1 MKLRLA
7 LGSTVALSLVSAIA
21 GAQQPYPQQPAQ
33 PQPYPQQTQPAPQPY
48 PPQPQPYPQQAQ
60 PYPQQPQ
67 QQPYP
72 QQGQPY
78 PQQPQQQPYP
88 QQGQPYPQQPQQQPY
103 PQQGQPY
110 PQQPQQQPYPQQAPQ
125 YPPQQYQP
133 QPLPPPQQPPVPQQ
147 PAPATPGSQTRGGGE
162 MVFLYGT
169 SIAYG
174 IGTGVWIDALGGVK
188 DPGVAIIAPIGFGAA
203 MPVGVYFLDQNV
215 TLHAGTPAAISTGMI
230 LGAFE
235 GMAISGTQWQ
245 FTHERSHDWSF
256 GAYSTLTFIGATGG
270 AFGGYAFGEW
280 AHLDPKGLA
289 FTASGA
295 GWGAISGTLLGA
307 GIENGPDWKDGGSIA
322 GLIGFNGGL
331 VATGAISQ
339 VYTPSW
345 YTQKWMWLGYLIGT
359 AGGSVIYPFYLL
371 DPNAKQDIHHGLIAN
386 SLGGV
391 AGVALAGALTSG
403 VLDNAEKSV
412 INDLPFQLGVA
423 PQRGG
428 ATLQAAGAF

>member
-7 LGSTVALSLVSAIA
+7 LGSTIALSFVSALA
-21 GAQQPYPQQPAQ
+21 GAQQPLPPPQPSPQYPPQQ
-33 PQPYPQQTQPAPQPY
+33 PQPYPQQQPPPQY
-48 PPQPQPYPQQAQ
+48 PPQAQ
-60 PYPQQPQ
+60 PYPQQ
-67 QQPYP
+67 QPYPP

-78 PQQPQQQPYP
+78 PQQPP
-88 QQGQPYPQQPQQQPY
+88 PQQPQVP
-103 PQQGQPY
+103 
-110 PQQPQQQPYPQQAPQ
+110 
-125 YPPQQYQP
+125 
-133 QPLPPPQQPPVPQQ
+133 PQQ
-147 PAPATPGSQTRGGGE
+147 PAPGTQTRGGGE
-162 MVFLYGT
+162 MLFLYGT

-174 IGTGVWIDALGGVK
+174 IGTGVWIDALANVK
-188 DPGVAIIAPIGFGAA
+188 DPGIAIIAPIGFGAA

-215 TLHAGTPAAISTGMI
+215 TLHAGTPAAISTGLI

-270 AFGGYAFGEW
+270 GFGGYAFGEW

-289 FTASGA
+289 FVASGA

-322 GLIGFNGGL
+322 GLIGYNAGI
-331 VATGAISQ
+331 ASTGAISFL
-339 VYTPSW
+339 YTPSW

-359 AGGSVIYPFYLL
+359 AGGSIVYPFYLL
-371 DPNAKQDIHHGLIAN
+371 DSNAKQDIHHGLVAN
-386 SLGGV
+386 SLGGI

-403 VLDNAEKSV
+403 AFENAEKSV
-412 INDLPFQLGVA
+412 LNDLPFQLGVA
-423 PQRGG
+423 PTHGG
-428 ATLQAAGAF
+428 ATVQAAGAF

>member
-7 LGSTVALSLVSAIA
+7 LGSMLALSVVSTLA
-21 GAQQPYPQQPAQ
+21 GAQQPPPQQPPPQQ
-33 PQPYPQQTQPAPQPY
+33 PPPPQAQPYPQ
-48 PPQPQPYPQQAQ
+48 PQPQPYPQQQQQQ
-60 PYPQQPQ
+60 PYPPQQQQPYPPQQQQPYPPQQQQPYPPQQQPPYPPQQ

-72 QQGQPY
+72 QQ
-78 PQQPQQQPYP
+78 QQPYP
-88 QQGQPYPQQPQQQPY
+88 PPQQP
-103 PQQGQPY
+103 
-110 PQQPQQQPYPQQAPQ
+110 
-125 YPPQQYQP
+125 YPPQQYQQQPMPP
-133 QPLPPPQQPPVPQQ
+133 QPPPVPPQ
-147 PAPATPGSQTRGGGE
+147 PAPGSQTRGGGE
-162 MVFLYGT
+162 MLFLYGT
-169 SIAYG
+169 SIGYG
-174 IGTGVWIDALGGVK
+174 IGTGIWIDALANVK

-235 GMAISGTQWQ
+235 GIAISGTQWQ

-270 AFGGYAFGEW
+270 GFGGYAFGEW

-289 FTASGA
+289 FVASGA

-322 GLIGFNGGL
+322 GLIGYNGGL
-331 VATGAISQ
+331 AATGAISFL
-339 VYTPSW
+339 YTPSW

-359 AGGSVIYPFYLL
+359 AGGSIVYPFYLL
-371 DPNAKQDIHHGLIAN
+371 DSNAKQDIHHGLIAN
-386 SLGGV
+386 SLGGI

-403 VLDNAEKSV
+403 AFENAEKS
-412 INDLPFQLGVA
+412 ILNDLPFQLGVA
-423 PQRGG
+423 PARGG